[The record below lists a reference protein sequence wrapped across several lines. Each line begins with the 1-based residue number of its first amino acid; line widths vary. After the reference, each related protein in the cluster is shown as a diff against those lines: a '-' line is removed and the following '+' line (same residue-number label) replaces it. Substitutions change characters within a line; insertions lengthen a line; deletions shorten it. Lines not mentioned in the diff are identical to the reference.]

1 MKKREYYSIRT
12 GKNPDGKVL
21 SLEVANRLIRDIYLD
36 LVRQGFFDEYFGFH
50 CVDLDFI
57 PGKLGYDT
65 EARVF
70 KALKKDNLYPFKDKF
85 LEYSEDDLFDVIEY
99 LFDNVSKPISGDYH
113 NWNDCGMHW
122 KEFDKNEGEKIFC
135 NYINEILIDYSD
147 SYQLSNNGEI
157 LLVGEE
163 GLKEIFNA
171 KIETDD
177 PENIDKKIHSAIRK
191 FRYHRSSIDERR
203 NAVRELFDV
212 LEYLKSRTKDILFK
226 KDESDLFNIANNFG
240 IRHHNS
246 KQKTNY
252 DEVIWLSW
260 MFYFCLS
267 TIYAYINLIKKN
279 KNVT

>member
-21 SLEVANRLIRDIYLD
+21 SLKVTNRLIQDIYFD
-36 LVRQGFFDEYFGFH
+36 LRREGYFDEYFGFN
-50 CVDLDFI
+50 CVDLGFLY
-57 PGKLGYDT
+57 GKLGQDI
-65 EARVF
+65 EAKIFR
-70 KALKKDNLYPFKDKF
+70 ALKKDNLYPFEDKF
-85 LEYSEDDLFDVIEY
+85 LGYSEDDLFDVIEF
-99 LFDNVSKPISGDYH
+99 LFDNVSKPINGEYH
-113 NWNDCGMHW
+113 GWNYCGMHW
-122 KEFDKNEGEKIFC
+122 KEFDKKEGEIVFR
-135 NYINEILIDYSD
+135 NSINEILIDYSD
-147 SYQLSNNGEI
+147 SFQLNQNGEI
-157 LLVGEE
+157 LFIGEK

-171 KIETDD
+171 IIKTDD
-177 PENIDKKIHSAIRK
+177 PENIDNKIQSAIKR

-212 LEYLKSRTKDILFK
+212 LEYLKSKTKNVLLK

-246 KQKTNY
+246 KQKTDY
-252 DEVIWLSW
+252 DEIIWLSW

-267 TIYAYINLIKKN
+267 TIYAYINLSKKN